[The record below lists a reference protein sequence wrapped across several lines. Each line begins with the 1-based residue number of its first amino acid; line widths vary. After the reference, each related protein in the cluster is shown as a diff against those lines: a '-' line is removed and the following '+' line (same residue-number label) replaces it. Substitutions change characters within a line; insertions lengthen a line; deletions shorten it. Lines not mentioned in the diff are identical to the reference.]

1 MRWESLISELCGGG
15 QTLQLRTISSRRYIE
30 VTCHTKRILCCRED
44 SIKMLFLLLDFLFIF
59 LCSIQ
64 LFFWRLSSEMLNS
77 GDIYAIYSGWIIL
90 TQGMISEGINPC
102 ERGQSSKLYCAR
114 SDTWYLERGEY
125 IITLHLAAPI
135 TPMGELHESSHTD

>member
-1 MRWESLISELCGGG
+1 MIFFSFASALLGYLWKSL
-15 QTLQLRTISSRRYIE
+15 TL
-30 VTCHTKRILCCRED
+30 V
-44 SIKMLFLLLDFLFIF
+44 IF
-59 LCSIQ
+59 MQSIQ
-64 LFFWRLSSEMLNS
+64 A
-77 GDIYAIYSGWIIL
+77 GIIL